1 MIKDAKP
8 YTLTDILSK
17 KENDDCLY
25 IIPPYQRAYAWTKTE
40 WEELFNDLL
49 NNDKGYFLGSLI
61 CIGKP
66 NEYKVIDGQQRLT
79 TLSILLL
86 SIYENIEVLKK
97 EFAGDMS
104 DDNLADYLWLK
115 KAIFNNGVYRFT
127 PSIQNDNKKDWIYL
141 VDSVLTKN
149 ISSDKPSN
157 FGNRRISRSYE
168 FFKSLICNQITKY
181 DNEVASDN
189 ERKQA
194 FFNLFQFLEKIKSSM
209 LIKIETDDE
218 QSAFLLFESLNNRG
232 VPLSAIDLIKNKLL
246 SVLPN
251 DIDKNNE
258 KWQILVKNIGDVPNL
273 QERFLRHFYQAY
285 FHSLPN
291 KQDRL
296 LDISKG
302 NLIKY
307 YAKQIEADALFI
319 FNELIA
325 KSQIHGL
332 LINPENIEKENIFFY
347 KYSSKLMD
355 LKYLGISSSYMLL
368 TYLFD
373 KYKDEDFSDLLSYL
387 EFWFICRH
395 VTNNPATGALD
406 KIFVRLTHQQ
416 KDGYNFALIKKAL
429 DEYLDRDLI
438 KKSLSDLSFY
448 EDNSKLARILLM
460 RLENIQRTQQTATD
474 FWKLTEKGKL
484 VWSIEHIYPQKPKS
498 ELDWGSGEDIKLL
511 KEKLHSLGNLTLTCY
526 NSSYSNKKYADK
538 CQVQDGEKLVGLING
553 DVKIN
558 QTLPE
563 PSSAENTWTADKI
576 DERTEWLINNF
587 VSFLDKD

>member
-1 MIKDAKP
+1 MIKDANRK
-8 YTLTDILSK
+8 TIREILSK
-17 KENDDCLY
+17 DGNDECLY
-25 IIPPYQRAYAWTKTE
+25 QIPPYQRAYTWGKSE
-40 WEELFNDLL
+40 WEDLFNDLYM
-49 NNDKGYFLGSLI
+49 NEKGYFLGSLI
-61 CIGKP
+61 CINQGQGK
-66 NEYKVIDGQQRLT
+66 NEVIDGQQRLT
-79 TLSILLL
+79 TLSILLISL
-86 SIYENIEVLKK
+86 YSKIQSLKNHCDISREQNK
-97 EFAGDMS
+97 
-104 DDNLADYLWLK
+104 NLVWLED
-115 KAIFNNGVYRFT
+115 AIFIDDLQSLRLK
-127 PSIQNDNKKDWIYL
+127 PSIQNNNLHDWQHLVGKEFDIQLTTDVKKFR
-141 VDSVLTKN
+141 TRK
-149 ISSDKPSN
+149 
-157 FGNRRISRSYE
+157 ISRAYD
-168 FFKSLICNQITKY
+168 FFINLLEQNIIT
-181 DNEVASDN
+181 SDQQQSIN
-189 ERKQA
+189 R
-194 FFNLFQFLEKIKSSM
+194 LFDFISKINSTN

-258 KWQILVKNIGDVPNL
+258 EWQVLVKNIGDVPNL
-273 QERFLRHFYQAY
+273 QERFLRHFYQIY

-291 KQDRL
+291 KKDKH

-307 YAKQIEADALFI
+307 YAKQIETDAQFI

-325 KSQIHGL
+325 KSKIHGL
-332 LINPENIEKENIFFY
+332 LINPENIEKEDVYFY
-347 KYSSKLMD
+347 KYSAKLMD

-373 KYKDEDFSDLLSYL
+373 KYKDEDFSELLSYL

-395 VTNNPATGALD
+395 ATNNPATGALD
-406 KIFVRLTHQQ
+406 KIFVKLTHQQ
-416 KDGYNFALIKKAL
+416 QDKYDFHLIRKTL
-429 DEYLDRDLI
+429 DEYLDKDLI
-438 KKSLSDLSFY
+438 KKSLSDLGFY
-448 EDNSKLARILLM
+448 DDSSKLARILLM

>member
-17 KENDDCLY
+17 KDNDDCLY

-49 NNDKGYFLGSLI
+49 NNEKGYFLGSLI

-66 NEYKVIDGQQRLT
+66 SEYKVIDGQQRLT

-86 SIYENIEVLKK
+86 SIYENIEILKK

-104 DDNLADYLWLK
+104 DDNLSDYLWLK
-115 KAIFNNGVYRFT
+115 KAIFNNGIYRFT

-141 VDSVLTKN
+141 VDSILVKN
-149 ISSDKPSN
+149 LSSDKPSN

-168 FFKSLICNQITKY
+168 FFKRLICNQITRY
-181 DNEVASDN
+181 NDENTEEY
-189 ERKQA
+189 ERRQD

-251 DIDKNNE
+251 DIDNNNE
-258 KWQILVKNIGDVPNL
+258 KWQVLVKNIGDLPNL

-285 FHSLPN
+285 FYYLPN

-307 YAKQIEADALFI
+307 YAKQIETDAQFI
-319 FNELIA
+319 FNELIN
-325 KSQIHGL
+325 KSKIHGL
-332 LINPENIEKENIFFY
+332 LINPENIEKEDVDFY
-347 KYSSKLMD
+347 KYSAKLMD

-373 KYKDEDFSDLLSYL
+373 KYKDEDFSELLSYL

-395 VTNNPATGALD
+395 ATNNPATGALD
-406 KIFVRLTHQQ
+406 KIFVKLTHQQ
-416 KDGYNFALIKKAL
+416 KDKYDFHLIRKTL
-429 DEYLDRDLI
+429 DEYLDKDLI
-438 KKSLSDLSFY
+438 KKSLSDLGFY
-448 EDNSKLARILLM
+448 DDSSKLARILLM
-460 RLENIQRTQQTATD
+460 RLENIQRTEQTATD

-484 VWSIEHIYPQKPKS
+484 VWSIEHIYPQKPKN
-498 ELDWGSGEDIKLL
+498 ENDWGDNEQIKQL
-511 KEKLHSLGNLTLTCY
+511 KERLHSLGNLTLTCY
-526 NSSYSNKKYADK
+526 NSSYSNKKYMAK
-538 CQVQDGEKLVGLING
+538 CEIIDDGKEVGLING
-553 DVKIN
+553 DIKIN
-558 QTLPE
+558 QTLPK
-563 PSSAENTWTADKI
+563 PSNTENTWSASEIDK
-576 DERTEWLINNF
+576 RTEWLIDK
-587 VSFLDKD
+587 FLGYI